1 MWGGFWKARILDSSL
16 RFAAFGMT
24 GTGVGILLQSCVPTQ
39 MDSGFRRNDGAGSW
53 ILPATGDFRLTK
65 GSLYNARRRHRLN
78 RVCVALP
85 ISPKEPDFLATSS
98 QTTETGPVRESG
110 RITSL
115 DLIRGVAVLGILLMN
130 AVLFGLGNA
139 PYFNLSAGGS
149 ETWLDWAVGI
159 FGEVF
164 VDQKFMGLF
173 SLLFGAGMILFID
186 RASEK
191 GRRAVVLN
199 LWRNALLLVIGILHF
214 QIWDGDVLMVYAVSS
229 VFLLALRK
237 MPNWAL
243 ISLGVAVFLLSVFS
257 TLLTQVIADTTDAS
271 LSGLWTPGEIAED
284 EVIAPLYL
292 LGFFLRALGLIL
304 VGAGLYRAGFMNGG
318 LPARTYRRIAV
329 IGLAVG
335 LPLAA
340 AGVIIT
346 AVNDYSRDIAFMGQ
360 IPNTLGTIP
369 ASLGYMSII
378 ILWNNRADNWFK
390 ERLRAVGRMALTNYL
405 SQSALGLIVLTVV
418 LGDADFVN
426 RGAVLVFVFAVWALQ
441 LWWSKAWLSRFL
453 FGPAEWLWRVA
464 TYRRGQPFRRSRES

>member
-1 MWGGFWKARILDSSL
+1 MAI
-16 RFAAFGMT
+16 
-24 GTGVGILLQSCVPTQ
+24 P
-39 MDSGFRRNDGAGSW
+39 
-53 ILPATGDFRLTK
+53 
-65 GSLYNARRRHRLN
+65 
-78 RVCVALP
+78 
-85 ISPKEPDFLATSS
+85 S
-98 QTTETGPVRESG
+98 QTTGSGPVRESG

-130 AVLFGLGNA
+130 AVQFGLGNA

-199 LWRNALLLVIGILHF
+199 LRRNALLLVIGILHF
-214 QIWDGDVLMVYAVSS
+214 QLWDGDVLMVYAVSS
-229 VFLLALRK
+229 VFLLVLRK
-237 MPNWAL
+237 LPNWAL
-243 ISLGVAVFLLSVFS
+243 IALGVAVFMLSVLS
-257 TLLTQVIADTTDAS
+257 TLLVQVIADTTDAS

-284 EVIAPLYL
+284 EVIGPLYL

-340 AGVIIT
+340 VGVIIT
-346 AVNDYSRDIAFMGQ
+346 AANDYSREIAFIGQ

-369 ASLGYMSII
+369 ASLGYMSLI
-378 ILWNNRADNWFK
+378 ILWNNRTDSWLK

-405 SQSALGLIVLTVV
+405 SQTVLGVLVLTVL
-418 LGDADFVN
+418 LGDADFVS
-426 RGAVLVFVFAVWALQ
+426 RSVVLAFVFGVWALQ

-453 FGPAEWLWRVA
+453 FGPAEWIWRVA
-464 TYRRGQPFRRSRES
+464 TYRRGQPFRRVRES